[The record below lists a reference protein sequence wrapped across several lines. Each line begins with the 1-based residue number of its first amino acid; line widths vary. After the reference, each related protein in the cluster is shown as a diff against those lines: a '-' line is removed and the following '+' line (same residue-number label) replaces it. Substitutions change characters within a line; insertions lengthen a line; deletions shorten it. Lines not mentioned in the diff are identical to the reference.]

1 MTMKMGAFCISCG
14 TKNMTGFQTGD
25 QLLKRYP
32 LGCHLCSQ
40 NARKGTNIELAKM
53 IAELGYAFVDM
64 EGQPLRPSDTIQRG
78 EIK

>member
-1 MTMKMGAFCISCG
+1 MTNLMGAFCVSCG

-25 QLLKRYP
+25 QLLVRYP
-32 LGCHLCSQ
+32 NGCHMCSR
-40 NARKGTNIELAKM
+40 NTRKGTNIKLAELIEK
-53 IAELGYAFVDM
+53 LGYAFVDM